1 MRKDRVIL
9 SSSNLSAVFSLF
21 LHYMAKIGYLVAQH
35 IQYKDLKV
43 FTCVCLL
50 SAGVCRRFWS
60 LPRHVGR
67 RRTLGDLFSTG
78 FGQGGKHTTLSL
90 YRDGLS
96 LSPRMCDFCM
106 CQCMHCTV
114 CHRPEQSMNQG
125 IVTQVS
131 LLLLLLSLFVQYFPF
146 TLFLELFHVIIFVN
160 KI

>member
-1 MRKDRVIL
+1 MGKDRVIL

-67 RRTLGDLFSTG
+67 RRTLGDLFGTG

-106 CQCMHCTV
+106 CRCMHCTV

-125 IVTQVS
+125 IITLVS
-131 LLLLLLSLFVQYFPF
+131 LWFVQYFPF
-146 TLFLELFHVIIFVN
+146 TLFLWVISCVQ
-160 KI
+160 K